1 MCLSLVGAAAVCDA
15 GASSDGSARCALV
28 AVVASEGPASRRVK
42 ILGDWLTLCYICSSR
57 VAVEIDGAH
66 GVLFH
71 FHGPQKS
78 PLSFS
83 LSFNPLKSLKTAMG
97 GSCNEL
103 AWSWRRRPIRLASAS
118 DALGAAARLHI
129 IA

>member
-78 PLSFS
+78 PLSF
-83 LSFNPLKSLKTAMG
+83 LQPFEIAQNGNGWILQRVGM
-97 GSCNEL
+97 EL
-103 AWSWRRRPIRLASAS
+103 APAPHS
-118 DALGAAARLHI
+118 LGVGV
-129 IA
+129 